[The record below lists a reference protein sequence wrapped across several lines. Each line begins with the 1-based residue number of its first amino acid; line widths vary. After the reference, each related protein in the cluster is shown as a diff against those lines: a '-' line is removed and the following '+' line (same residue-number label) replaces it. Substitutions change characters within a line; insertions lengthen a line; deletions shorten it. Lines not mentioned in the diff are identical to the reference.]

1 MFSLYPY
8 YHESEGEGV
17 GIAFLTV
24 CPKGGGGK
32 CLFRG
37 GRLPE
42 CGHLFKE
49 ILYVYL
55 SYSYSNLVLILGNK
69 IYTKVHNFEKNTCK
83 IKIISSLLLLLKS
96 IDYKIALAGK
106 FFWCVNSVIC
116 KGIELA
122 GSISLQSKHYSIY
135 N

>member
-1 MFSLYPY
+1 MLVQ
-8 YHESEGEGV
+8 GRT
-17 GIAFLTV
+17 LTRVWALIQGNIV
-24 CPKGGGGK
+24 CVP
-32 CLFRG
+32 
-37 GRLPE
+37 
-42 CGHLFKE
+42 
-49 ILYVYL
+49 IL
-55 SYSYSNLVLILGNK
+55 SYSNLVLILGNK

-106 FFWCVNSVIC
+106 FFWCMNSVIC
-116 KGIELA
+116 KGIQLA